1 MAKRTPP
8 RVHWG
13 DTTGM
18 WGTTPGERVRLI
30 LTLALVIGSP
40 TLAVVAIDHFQF
52 LDDRSLTA
60 AIILFAVLIPLFFLF
75 VRETYFPIG
84 TPLYLRIVTRV
95 GFALCSCALVVGVV
109 GVANGY
115 GTPGVARDVPCVA
128 KRETLQRDED
138 RRTHYLSV
146 RAWPG
151 SPRVVEIP
159 APRDVYELASPGSD
173 VRLIVGRGRLGLEW
187 IKGVEASPATAAA
200 K

>member
-1 MAKRTPP
+1 MNKRTAP

-18 WGTTPGERVRLI
+18 WGTTPGERVRLF
-30 LTLALVIGSP
+30 LTLAWIIGSP
-40 TLAVVAIDHFQF
+40 ALAVEAIEHFEF
-52 LDDRSLTA
+52 LDDRTLTA
-60 AIILFAVLIPLFFLF
+60 AIALFAILIPLFFLV

-95 GFALCSCALVVGVV
+95 GFAFCSCALVVGIV
-109 GVANGY
+109 GFVNGY
-115 GTPGVARDVPCVA
+115 GTPGLAREVRCVG
-128 KRETLQRDED
+128 KRETLERDED
-138 RRTHYLSV
+138 RRIHYLAL

-151 SPRVVEIP
+151 SPRVVEVP

-173 VRLIVGRGRLGLEW
+173 VRLIVGQGRLGLEW
-187 IKGVEASPATAAA
+187 IKGFELPAA